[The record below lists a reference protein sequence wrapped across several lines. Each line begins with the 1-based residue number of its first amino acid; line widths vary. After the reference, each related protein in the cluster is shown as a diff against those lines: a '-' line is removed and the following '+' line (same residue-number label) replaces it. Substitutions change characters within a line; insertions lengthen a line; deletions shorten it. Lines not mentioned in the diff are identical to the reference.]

1 VTIMSPLRHH
11 RSALLVQFESF
22 RVTIDDY
29 NDTRERFIKVSEL
42 VPFCPFRLSPLSDEP

>member
-1 VTIMSPLRHH
+1 MAPLRHD

-29 NDTRERFIKVSEL
+29 NDTRERFIKVSGL
-42 VPFCPFRLSPLSDEP
+42 ALFCPFRLSTLSDEP